1 MMNKYVVIVIGIIVV
16 IISALTILNTP
27 SETTILLPSPYAEDR
42 ASAVKVISD
51 NLEFPTG
58 VAILPDKRI
67 VITEQTGKA
76 LILNN
81 NGSQLNNY
89 EVKGNYFD
97 EGAGLLGL
105 AIHPQY
111 VNNHYLYLYYTY
123 KNNDNQTFNK
133 VIRLQEKNN

>member
-1 MMNKYVVIVIGIIVV
+1 MNKYVVIVIGIIVV

-42 ASAVKVISD
+42 ASAVKVIAD

-67 VITEQTGKA
+67 VITEQTGKT
-76 LILNN
+76 LILTS

-89 EVKGNYFD
+89 KILETCVIEWAWFYLKIVSPSTDAIILYF
-97 EGAGLLGL
+97 
-105 AIHPQY
+105 
-111 VNNHYLYLYYTY
+111 NSSWNH
-123 KNNDNQTFNK
+123 D
-133 VIRLQEKNN
+133 